1 LTLFNRS
8 TIWFAF
14 TSVALITL
22 ALSFV
27 FTVNGASQ
35 NQDNAIQLAKSVQG
49 QLAHVRLG
57 ITQSVS
63 PDDRL
68 QPLPVDKIRH
78 YFQQAEQSLMS
89 LNQVVYS
96 YYLFSQHQEELQQDV
111 VWLQE
116 QVTGLRMDI
125 EQDLISAN
133 STAIQRLPVQ
143 KIDNTFVEIHL
154 RLNQIENSLLSGL
167 AEAKQTFIYSV
178 FLISVLGVVLGTVAF
193 VWYRRSR
200 KEQQAYTSLLEDVN
214 QLVRKK
220 NTMLLAANE
229 RSQNY
234 LDVAAVIILVLDT
247 DGNIDMINQMGCLVL
262 GYDEDE
268 LVGQNWFDLCVPS
281 ESNEGL
287 KELYDGIFY
296 HRQPL
301 LEHLESEVLTRD
313 GTVLNISWKN
323 VLLKDEQGNINGLI
337 SSGEDVTEVKKTEE
351 QLAFLAHHDNLTG
364 LPNRSLLNARLQ
376 HALQIA
382 HRQPSLLAVCFFDI
396 DNFKNINDS
405 YGHDVGDELLITVS
419 KRIQELIR
427 KNDTLA
433 RLGGD
438 EFVLVLENLRD
449 KTEVAVIIEKILVS
463 FGQPMTIDDH
473 TFSVT
478 TSIGISLY
486 PQDGLDVNS
495 LIKFAD
501 TAMYQAKGDGKNT
514 YAFYAE
520 HMTEEL
526 MQRVYIQNDL
536 KEALVEKQFEVF
548 YQPQVDLM
556 SNKAIGLE
564 ALVRWNHPEKGLVMP
579 NEFIKFAEESNSIK
593 EIGYQVLKQAC
604 LDIKELHDERLFDG
618 YVAVNV
624 SAVQLK
630 DHNFIPMLV
639 DLIEET
645 GIQPE
650 WLELELTESVVMN
663 ETKEG
668 ISMLNSLSK
677 LGVKIAIDDF
687 GTGYSSL
694 SYLSELPFDK
704 LKIDMSFIKNVLSD
718 EKARTVAEAII
729 QLSNSMNM
737 TTLAEGIEKSEQKEY
752 LKVCKCEQGQG
763 YLFSKPK
770 PMRKLKRWL
779 KKSA

>member
-1 LTLFNRS
+1 MLSL
-8 TIWFAF
+8 AF
-14 TSVALITL
+14 I
-22 ALSFV
+22 
-27 FTVNGASQ
+27 FTVSGASK
-35 NQDNAIQLAKSVQG
+35 NQDDAIQVAKNIQSE
-49 QLAHVRLG
+49 LTHVRLG
-57 ITQSVS
+57 ITQNIH
-63 PDDRL
+63 PDSRF
-68 QPLPVDKIRH
+68 QPFPVDEIRH
-78 YFQQAEQSLMS
+78 YFQQAEQDLAA
-89 LNQVVYS
+89 LNNFAYS
-96 YYLFSQHQEELQQDV
+96 YYLFTQQPKLQQDV
-111 VWLQE
+111 AWLQE
-116 QVTGLRMDI
+116 QVLHLRTDI
-125 EQDLISAN
+125 EQDLISSNAA
-133 STAIQRLPVQ
+133 SVQTLP
-143 KIDNTFVEIHL
+143 IDEVDKTFVEIHH
-154 RLNQIENSLLSGL
+154 RLTQIENSLVSGL
-167 AEAKQTFIYSV
+167 ASANQTFIYGL
-178 FLISVLGVVLGTVAF
+178 FLLSVLVITLGSIYTVWF
-193 VWYRRSR
+193 IRSR
-200 KEQQAYTSLLEDVN
+200 KQQQAYTTLLEDVN
-214 QLVRKK
+214 QLVRQK
-220 NTMLLAANE
+220 NQLLLVANE

-234 LDVAAVIILVLDT
+234 LDVAAVIILVLDV
-247 DGNIDMINQMGCLVL
+247 DGNINMINHKGCQVL
-262 GYDEDE
+262 GYDEAD
-268 LVGQNWFDLCVPS
+268 LIGKNWFDLCVPN
-281 ESNEGL
+281 ESSGAL
-287 KELYDGIFY
+287 KELYDGIIY
-296 HRQPL
+296 HHQPV
-301 LEHLESEVLTRD
+301 LEHLESEVLDRMGSTRM
-313 GTVLNISWKN
+313 ISWKN
-323 VLLKDEQGNINGLI
+323 VLLKDEQGQVTGMI
-337 SSGEDVTEVKKTEE
+337 SSGEDVTEIKKTED

-382 HRQPSLLAVCFFDI
+382 HRQPTLLAVCFFDI

-419 KRIQELIR
+419 KRIQEIIR

-463 FGQPMTIDDH
+463 FSQPMTIEDH
-473 TFSVT
+473 TLSVT

-536 KEALVEKQFEVF
+536 KEALAENQFEVF
-548 YQPQVDLM
+548 YQPQVDLVT
-556 SNKAIGLE
+556 NKPIGLE

-579 NEFIKFAEESNSIK
+579 SEFIQFAEESNSIQ
-593 EIGYQVLKQAC
+593 EIGYQVLRQAC
-604 LDIKELHDERLFDG
+604 LDIKELHDEKLFSG

-624 SAVQLK
+624 SAIQLK
-630 DHNFIPMLV
+630 DHNFISTLV

-645 GIQPE
+645 GIQPQ

-668 ISMLNSLSK
+668 IAMLSSLSK

-704 LKIDMSFIKNVLSD
+704 LKIDMSFIRNVLSD

-737 TTLAEGIEKSEQKEY
+737 TTLAEGIEQKAQKEY
-752 LKVCKCEQGQG
+752 LKICKCEQGQG
-763 YLFSKPK
+763 FLFSKPK
-770 PMRKLKRWL
+770 PLRKLKRWL
-779 KKSA
+779 KKVA

>member
-1 LTLFNRS
+1 MLS
-8 TIWFAF
+8 
-14 TSVALITL
+14 L
-22 ALSFV
+22 AFV
-27 FTVNGASQ
+27 FTVSGALK
-35 NQDNAIQLAKSVQG
+35 NQDDAIQLTKSVQS
-49 QLAHVRLG
+49 QLTHVRLG
-57 ITQSVS
+57 ITQNIS
-63 PDDRL
+63 PNNRL
-68 QPLPVDKIRH
+68 QPFPVDEIRH
-78 YFQQAEQSLMS
+78 YFQQAEQSLIS
-89 LNQVVYS
+89 LNDIVYS
-96 YYLFSQHQEELQQDV
+96 YYLLTQQQNLQQDV
-111 VWLQE
+111 AWLQE
-116 QVTGLRMDI
+116 QVMGLRVDV
-125 EQDLISAN
+125 EQDLIASNNLA
-133 STAIQRLPVQ
+133 TQTLPMQ
-143 KIDNTFVEIHL
+143 KVDNTFVEIQN
-154 RLNQIENSLLSGL
+154 RLTQIENSLVSGL
-167 AEAKQTFIYSV
+167 AAANKAFIYGLLLISILGITLSSV
-178 FLISVLGVVLGTVAF
+178 FAVWF
-193 VWYRRSR
+193 VRSR
-200 KEQQAYTSLLEDVN
+200 REQQEYTALLEDVN
-214 QLVRKK
+214 NLVRQK
-220 NTMLLAANE
+220 NQLLLVANE

-234 LDVAAVIILVLDT
+234 LDVAAVIILVLDI
-247 DGNIDMINQMGCLVL
+247 DGNINMINQMGCQVL
-262 GYDEDE
+262 GYDEAD
-268 LVGQNWFDLCVPS
+268 LIGQNWFDLCVPS
-281 ESNEGL
+281 ESNEAL
-287 KELYDGIFY
+287 KELYDGIVY
-296 HRQPL
+296 HRQPV
-301 LEHLESEVLTRD
+301 LEHLESEVLNRFGNT
-313 GTVLNISWKN
+313 LMISWKN
-323 VLLKDEQGNINGLI
+323 VLLKDEQGQVTGMI
-337 SSGEDVTEVKKTEE
+337 SSGEDVTEIKKTEE

-382 HRQPSLLAVCFFDI
+382 HRQPTLLAVCFFDI

-419 KRIQELIR
+419 RRIQDIIR

-438 EFVLVLENLRD
+438 EFVLVLENLHD

-463 FGQPMTIDDH
+463 FSQPMTIEDH
-473 TFSVT
+473 TLSVT

-536 KEALVEKQFEVF
+536 KEALAEHQFEVF
-548 YQPQVDLM
+548 YQPQVDLIT
-556 SNKAIGLE
+556 NKTIGLE

-579 NEFIKFAEESNSIK
+579 NEFIQFAEESNSIQ
-593 EIGYQVLKQAC
+593 EIGYRVLKQAC
-604 LDIKELHDERLFDG
+604 LDIKELHDEKLFDG

-624 SAVQLK
+624 SAIQLK
-630 DHNFIPMLV
+630 DHNFISTLV

-668 ISMLNSLSK
+668 IAMLSSLSK

-737 TTLAEGIEKSEQKEY
+737 TTLAEGIEQSEQKEY

-763 YLFSKPK
+763 FLFSKPK
-770 PMRKLKRWL
+770 PLRKLKRWL
-779 KKSA
+779 KKAA

>member
-1 LTLFNRS
+1 MTLLNRS
-8 TIWFAF
+8 SILF
-14 TSVALITL
+14 TLGSITL
-22 ALSFV
+22 VVLSLAFV
-27 FTVNGASQ
+27 FTVSGALK
-35 NQDNAIQLAKSVQG
+35 NQDDAIQLTKSVQS
-49 QLAHVRLG
+49 QLTHVRLG
-57 ITQSVS
+57 ITQNIS
-63 PDDRL
+63 PNNRL
-68 QPLPVDKIRH
+68 QPFPVDEIRH
-78 YFQQAEQSLMS
+78 YFQQAEQSLIS
-89 LNQVVYS
+89 LNDIVYS
-96 YYLFSQHQEELQQDV
+96 YYLLTQQQNLQQDV
-111 VWLQE
+111 AWLQE
-116 QVTGLRMDI
+116 QVMGLRVDV
-125 EQDLISAN
+125 EQDLIASNNLA
-133 STAIQRLPVQ
+133 TQTLPMQ
-143 KIDNTFVEIHL
+143 KVDNTFVEIQN
-154 RLNQIENSLLSGL
+154 RLTQIENSLVSGL
-167 AEAKQTFIYSV
+167 AAANKAFIYGLLLISILGITLSSV
-178 FLISVLGVVLGTVAF
+178 FAVWF
-193 VWYRRSR
+193 VRSR
-200 KEQQAYTSLLEDVN
+200 REQQEYTALLEDVN
-214 QLVRKK
+214 NLVRQK
-220 NTMLLAANE
+220 NQLLLVANE

-234 LDVAAVIILVLDT
+234 LDVAAVIILVLDI
-247 DGNIDMINQMGCLVL
+247 DGNINMINQMGCQVL
-262 GYDEDE
+262 GYDEAD
-268 LVGQNWFDLCVPS
+268 LIGQNWFDLCVPS
-281 ESNEGL
+281 ESNEAL
-287 KELYDGIFY
+287 KELYDGIVY
-296 HRQPL
+296 HRQPV
-301 LEHLESEVLTRD
+301 LEHLESEVLNRFGNT
-313 GTVLNISWKN
+313 LMISWKN
-323 VLLKDEQGNINGLI
+323 VLLKDEQGQVTGMI
-337 SSGEDVTEVKKTEE
+337 SSGEDVTEIKKTEE

-382 HRQPSLLAVCFFDI
+382 HRQPTLLAVCFFDI

-419 KRIQELIR
+419 RRIQDIIR

-438 EFVLVLENLRD
+438 EFVLVLENLHD

-463 FGQPMTIDDH
+463 FSQPMTIEDH
-473 TFSVT
+473 TLSVT

-536 KEALVEKQFEVF
+536 KEALAEHQFEVF
-548 YQPQVDLM
+548 YQPQVDLIT
-556 SNKAIGLE
+556 NKTIGLE

-579 NEFIKFAEESNSIK
+579 NEFIQFAEESNSIQ
-593 EIGYQVLKQAC
+593 EIGYRVLKQAC
-604 LDIKELHDERLFDG
+604 LDIKELHDEKLFDG

-624 SAVQLK
+624 SAIQLK
-630 DHNFIPMLV
+630 DHNFISTLV

-668 ISMLNSLSK
+668 IAMLSSLSK

-737 TTLAEGIEKSEQKEY
+737 TTLAEGIEQSEQKEY

-763 YLFSKPK
+763 FLFSKPK
-770 PMRKLKRWL
+770 PLRKLKRWL
-779 KKSA
+779 KKAA